1 MSGFEQLLI
10 LLRGVTVWDGVK
22 WLIVLGLG
30 LYLVFAVVA
39 VRQVQLMS
47 RTINGALEWPIKL
60 LATVHLAVAV
70 VVLLAAIVVL

>member
-47 RTINGALEWPIKL
+47 RTINVALEWPIKL
-60 LATVHLAVAV
+60 LATIHLAVAV

>member
-60 LATVHLAVAV
+60 LATIHLAVAV

>member
-47 RTINGALEWPIKL
+47 RTINGALKWPIKL

>member
-1 MSGFEQLLI
+1 VSGFEQLLI

-60 LATVHLAVAV
+60 LATIHLAVAV